1 MLRFSGIVK
10 IQWKN
15 ERVTE
20 KIISYRTEMSKSIN
34 DTETKYAS
42 VEDPLSMHRIV
53 SNETTLFSEL
63 PNIINE

>member
-1 MLRFSGIVK
+1 
-10 IQWKN
+10 
-15 ERVTE
+15 
-20 KIISYRTEMSKSIN
+20 MSKSIN

-42 VEDPLSMHRIV
+42 VEDPLSMHRMV